1 MGTSDAANASP
12 IEGAN
17 DAANTSQTE
26 GASATPTNPHIAAL
40 LREYADLLELRGE
53 SAFRTAA
60 YRRGAAAIAAH
71 ERPVAALTAAELQ
84 GIEGV
89 GKGIAA
95 AIGEIARRGTF
106 DPLEE
111 ARQIIPASVIRFT
124 TIPGVGVKTA
134 ARLYELLGVATLDA
148 LRAADAEGRIGKT
161 KGLGTRVERTIR
173 EGLAQL
179 DVYAGRF
186 PLGAILPI
194 AHRLLDL
201 LRARGVP
208 RVSLAGSLRR
218 WTETVGNID
227 LLASGPD
234 PAAILDAFGA
244 LPPVAAI
251 VAREADT
258 VRVTLADGLEARLM
272 IVAPERWGTA
282 LVAHSSTEGHR
293 AALREL
299 AAARGL
305 GDPFA
310 RGYAAE
316 ADLYAALGLPLLPPE
331 LREGRGE
338 VAAARGGRLPRL
350 ITRADLRGD
359 FHSHSTWSDGSATI
373 AQMAEAAIAR
383 GYAYLGVSDH
393 THGLAMIGGLDETR
407 IREQWREIDRL
418 NAELAPF
425 RLLKSAEVEIRRD
438 GALDLPDAVL
448 AELDI
453 VIASLHNGLR
463 DERAAVTGRLLGA
476 INNPHVD
483 LIAHPSGRIV
493 GGRAGADYDWDAIFA
508 AAAATGTALEINAAP
523 ERLDLSDEHAR
534 LALAA
539 GVTLAIDCDA
549 HEPANLD
556 LLPFGLAVA
565 RRAWTP
571 PERVLNTRGLEEV
584 REWGGHAGRRGG
596 R

>member
-1 MGTSDAANASP
+1 MEANGRATNP
-12 IEGAN
+12 
-17 DAANTSQTE
+17 QTGKVGE
-26 GASATPTNPHIAAL
+26 PPTNPAIAAT

-53 SAFRTAA
+53 SPFRTAA
-60 YRRGAAAIAAH
+60 YRRGAEVVAAY

-84 GIEGV
+84 GLAGV

-95 AIGEIARRGTF
+95 AIGEVARRGTF
-106 DPLEE
+106 GPLDE
-111 ARQIIPASVIRFT
+111 ARQIIPASVLRFT
-124 TIPGVGVKTA
+124 AIPGVGVKTA
-134 ARLYELLGVATLDA
+134 ARLYETLGVATLDE
-148 LRAADAEGRIGKT
+148 LRAADAEGRIGTT
-161 KGLGTRVERTIR
+161 KGLGARVERTIR

-179 DVYAGRF
+179 DIYAGRF
-186 PLGAILPI
+186 PLGAVLPI
-194 AHRLLDL
+194 AGRLVEL
-201 LRARGVP
+201 LREHGVP

-218 WTETVGNID
+218 WTETVGDID

-244 LPPVAAI
+244 LPLV
-251 VAREADT
+251 DT
-258 VRVTLADGLEARLM
+258 VIERGADMLRVTLADGLVAQLGV
-272 IVAPERWGTA
+272 VAPAHWGSA
-282 LVAHSSTEGHR
+282 LVAWSSAEGHR
-293 AALREL
+293 AALRDL
-299 AAARGL
+299 ATARGL
-305 GDPFA
+305 GDPFEQA
-310 RGYAAE
+310 FAE
-316 ADLYAALGLPLLPPE
+316 ETDLYAALGLPLLPPE

-338 VAAARGGRLPRL
+338 IAAALNGTLPHL

-373 AQMAEAAIAR
+373 AQMAGAAIAR
-383 GYAYLGVSDH
+383 GYEYLGVSDH
-393 THGLAMIGGLDETR
+393 THGLAMIGGLDEAR
-407 IREQWREIDRL
+407 IRKQWREIDRL

-483 LIAHPSGRIV
+483 IIAHPSGRIV
-493 GGRAGADYDWDAIFA
+493 GGRAGADYDWDAVFA

-534 LALAA
+534 GALAA
-539 GVTLAIDCDA
+539 GVLLTIDCDA
-549 HEPANLD
+549 HAPANLD
-556 LLPFGLAVA
+556 LMPFGLAVA

-571 PERVLNTRGLEEV
+571 PERVLNTRGLAEV
-584 REWGGHAGRRGG
+584 LDWVRSRES
-596 R
+596 

>member
-1 MGTSDAANASP
+1 MEANGRATNP
-12 IEGAN
+12 
-17 DAANTSQTE
+17 QTGKVGE
-26 GASATPTNPHIAAL
+26 PPTNPAIAAT

-60 YRRGAAAIAAH
+60 YRRGAEVVAAY
-71 ERPVAALTAAELQ
+71 ERRVAALTAAELQ
-84 GIEGV
+84 GLAGV

-106 DPLEE
+106 GPLDE
-111 ARQIIPASVIRFT
+111 ARQIIPASVLRFT
-124 TIPGVGVKTA
+124 AIPGVGVKTA
-134 ARLYELLGVATLDA
+134 ARLYETLGVATLDE
-148 LRAADAEGRIGKT
+148 LRAADAEGRIGTT
-161 KGLGTRVERTIR
+161 KGLGARVERTIR

-179 DVYAGRF
+179 DIYAGRF
-186 PLGAILPI
+186 PLGAVLPI
-194 AHRLLDL
+194 AGRLVEL
-201 LRARGVP
+201 LREHGVP

-218 WTETVGNID
+218 WTETVGDID

-234 PAAILDAFGA
+234 PAAILDAFGT
-244 LPPVAAI
+244 LPPIDTVI
-251 VAREADT
+251 ERGADT
-258 VRVTLADGLEARLM
+258 LRVTLADGLVAQLGV
-272 IVAPERWGTA
+272 VAPAHWGSA
-282 LVAHSSTEGHR
+282 LVAWSSAEGHR
-293 AALREL
+293 AALRDL
-299 AAARGL
+299 ATARGL
-305 GDPFA
+305 GDPFEQA
-310 RGYAAE
+310 FAE
-316 ADLYAALGLPLLPPE
+316 ETDLYAALGLPLLPPE

-338 VAAARGGRLPRL
+338 IAAALNGTLPHL

-373 AQMAEAAIAR
+373 AQMAGAAIAR
-383 GYAYLGVSDH
+383 GYEYLGVSDH
-393 THGLAMIGGLDETR
+393 THGLAMIGGLDEAR

-463 DERAAVTGRLLGA
+463 DERVAVTGRLLGA

-483 LIAHPSGRIV
+483 IIAHPSGRIV
-493 GGRAGADYDWDAIFA
+493 GGRAGADYDWDAVFA
-508 AAAATGTALEINAAP
+508 AAAATRTALEINAAP

-534 LALAA
+534 GALAA
-539 GVTLAIDCDA
+539 GVLLTIDCDA
-549 HEPANLD
+549 HAPANLD
-556 LLPFGLAVA
+556 LMPFGLAVA

-571 PERVLNTRGLEEV
+571 PERVLNTRGLAEV
-584 REWGGHAGRRGG
+584 LDWVRSRES
-596 R
+596 

>member
-1 MGTSDAANASP
+1 MGGSDAANTP
-12 IEGAN
+12 
-17 DAANTSQTE
+17 QTA
-26 GASATPTNPHIAAL
+26 GASATPTNPAIAAL

-60 YRRGAAAIAAH
+60 YRRGAEAIAAH
-71 ERPVAALTAAELQ
+71 ALPVAALSAAELQ
-84 GIEGV
+84 EIEGV

-95 AIGEIARRGTF
+95 ATGEIARSGTF
-106 DPLEE
+106 GPLEE
-111 ARQIIPASVIRFT
+111 ARRIIPASVLRFT
-124 TIPGVGVKTA
+124 ALPGVGVKTA
-134 ARLYELLGVATLDA
+134 ARLYEFLGVATLDE
-148 LRAADAEGRIGKT
+148 LRAADATGRIGTT
-161 KGLGTRVERTIR
+161 KGLGARVEHTIR

-186 PLGAILPI
+186 PLGATLPL
-194 AHRLLDL
+194 AERLRDL

-208 RVSLAGSLRR
+208 RVSLVGSLLR

-258 VRVTLADGLEARLM
+258 IRVTLADGLEARLTV
-272 IVAPERWGTA
+272 VAPERWGTA
-282 LVAHSSTEGHR
+282 MVARSSTEGHR

-305 GDPFA
+305 GDPFERA
-310 RGYAAE
+310 FAEE
-316 ADLYAALGLPLLPPE
+316 ADFYAALGLPLLLPE

-338 VAAARGGRLPRL
+338 VAAARDGRLPRL

-383 GYAYLGVSDH
+383 GHAYLGVSDH

-463 DERAAVTGRLLGA
+463 DDRAAVTGRLLGA

-483 LIAHPSGRIV
+483 IIAHPSGRIV
-493 GGRAGADYDWDAIFA
+493 GGRAGADYDWDAVFA

-534 LALAA
+534 GALAA
-539 GVTLAIDCDA
+539 GVTLTIDCDA

-584 REWGGHAGRRGG
+584 LAWTRRRQAASGRRQKGTQ